1 MWSENTNTAETEA
14 CVCYSTLTSSSS
26 SSSSFL
32 NYLGRAQNSVNT
44 QVGEEGMSCFVLSA
58 QTLNS
63 SDSTRTIHL
72 TNNLHT
78 VRIAPSL
85 LLRNTAVSFV
95 GLSVNF
101 N

>member
-14 CVCYSTLTSSSS
+14 CACYSTLTSS

-32 NYLGRAQNSVNT
+32 NYLGRSQNSVNT

-63 SDSTRTIHL
+63 SDSTRTIHV